1 MRPSSQ
7 ADGREK
13 APRGPICLEHRQP
26 QDLKSEAFLFLEK
39 KEKKKKKSVFYGCSV
54 VETSFPGELRHAG
67 LELGVPG

>member
-1 MRPSSQ
+1 M
-7 ADGREK
+7 
-13 APRGPICLEHRQP
+13 EHRQP